1 MNETTSDTLN
11 IYSDLVTKK
20 KIEDIKEAYAFACP
34 RRYPSEE
41 KKEKNLTDSTA
52 ITALSDKTNEMHGQI
67 YPPFRQWINLVP
79 ETPIPDSEKENWQ
92 KHKKDAEQKMS
103 MALEMSN
110 FHLEIDEVLTDA
122 AICEG
127 ALLLHE
133 GTAANP
139 FIFEE
144 VPWDKFVTKLS
155 FDKRPETNF
164 LLREIPLAEIK
175 YRWPKA
181 ENLETIENGDKNRL
195 VKIVD
200 AMIYND
206 FKDTYTYE
214 VWLLEER
221 KIIFRQENLTSS
233 PWNVYRFN
241 KKMMSKTG
249 YGPVQ
254 EVLPDIKT
262 VNRAQELV
270 LQNGAMAITGMWQA
284 EDDGVL
290 NPSTVKIV
298 PGAIIPKAAGSK
310 GLQPLETNR
319 NFDVSQII
327 ISDRQEKIKKSI
339 KGDSLPDPKSG
350 IRTAYEFSARK
361 EESAKTEVPSML
373 RLAQPNSQLGRR
385 MYDILTSDS
394 KKDSPYY
401 IKPFAFTRQGEDV
414 ETVVKVR
421 MANPL
426 IDLQKEVDAQKELQ
440 ALGNAIS
447 IFGDLPLKMIK
458 KVEYCHKYMVDN
470 GFDIQYLESVDTVKK
485 NINAEQQA
493 LMQAKGQA
501 LAQEEQKQNGH

>member
-1 MNETTSDTLN
+1 MNETTSDTLK
-11 IYSDLVTKK
+11 IYSDLVAKK

-41 KKEKNLTDSTA
+41 KKEVNLTDSTA
-52 ITALSDKTNEMHGQI
+52 ITALTDKTNEMHGQI
-67 YPPFRQWINLVP
+67 YPPFRQWINLIP
-79 ETPIPDSEKENWQ
+79 DTPIPDAEKENWQ
-92 KHKKDAEQKMS
+92 KHKKKAEEKIS
-103 MALEMSN
+103 MALEISN

-133 GTAANP
+133 GTATNP

-175 YRWPKA
+175 YRWPQA
-181 ENLETIENGDKNRL
+181 QNLERVENGDKKQL
-195 VKIVD
+195 IKVVD
-200 AMIYND
+200 AMLYDD

-214 VWLLEER
+214 VWLLETETC
-221 KIIFRQENLTSS
+221 IFRRENLTSS

-241 KKMMSKTG
+241 KNMTSQTG
-249 YGPVQ
+249 YGPVR

-270 LQNGAMAITGMWQA
+270 LKNAAMAISGLWQA
-284 EDDGVL
+284 DDDGVL
-290 NPSTVKIV
+290 NPSTVKLV

-310 GLQPLETNR
+310 GLQPLESNR
-319 NFDVSQII
+319 NFDVSQIVI
-327 ISDRQEKIKKSI
+327 GERQDKIKKNI

-361 EESAKTEVPSML
+361 EEAAKTEVPAML

-385 MYDILTSDS
+385 MYDILTSEG

-401 IKPFAFTRQGEDV
+401 IQPFSFVRDGEAV
-414 ETVVKVR
+414 ATVVKVR

-426 IDLQKEVDAQKELQ
+426 IDLQKEVDTQKELQ
-440 ALGNAIS
+440 ALSNAAS
-447 IFGDLPLKMIK
+447 IFGELPLKMIK
-458 KVEYCHKYMVDN
+458 KVEYCRKYMIDN
-470 GFDIQYLESVDTVKK
+470 GFDIQYLEDAETVKK
-485 NINAEQQA
+485 NIAAEEQA
-493 LMQAKGQA
+493 ILQAKGQA